1 MRVAI
6 TGTPGTGKKAVSS
19 LLISKGYE
27 VLGINEIATT
37 HDFILG
43 YEGKTKIVDL
53 DKLNTFI
60 QDLILKKGKGI
71 MFIKGHL
78 SHLLDVDLVIVLR
91 CEPKELR
98 RRLKQ
103 RGYNEEKIQ
112 ENVESEVI
120 DVITVEAAESCQ
132 RVYEIDTSSKRPN
145 KAVEVI
151 LKILNNEGEGYKAGG
166 IDWSEEVME
175 WY

>member
-1 MRVAI
+1 MLVAI
-6 TGTPGTGKKAVSS
+6 TGTPGTGKSAVSR

-27 VLGINEIATT
+27 VLDLDEIATT

-60 QDLILKKGKGI
+60 QDFIRKKGKDI
-71 MFIKGHL
+71 VFIKAHL
-78 SHLLDVDLVIVLR
+78 SHLLDVDLVVVLR

-98 RRLKQ
+98 RRLKEK
-103 RGYNEEKIQ
+103 GYNEKKIQ
-112 ENVESEVI
+112 ENVEAEVI
-120 DVITVEAAESCQ
+120 DVITVEAAESYQ
-132 RVYEIDTSSKRPN
+132 RVYEINTSDKKPN
-145 KAVEVI
+145 EVVEAI
-151 LKILNNEGEGYKAGG
+151 LKILHDEGEEYKVGK

>member
-6 TGTPGTGKKAVSS
+6 TGTPGTGKKTVSS

-37 HDFILG
+37 HDFILE
-43 YEGKTKIVDL
+43 YEEKTKIVDL

-60 QDLILKKGKGI
+60 QNFIRKKEKGI
-71 MFIKGHL
+71 TFIEGHL
-78 SHLLDVDLVIVLR
+78 SHFLDVDLVIVLR

-98 RRLKQ
+98 RRLMQK
-103 RGYNEEKIQ
+103 GYNDEKIQ

-120 DVITVEAAESCQ
+120 DVITVEAIESYR

-151 LKILNNEGEGYKAGG
+151 LQILNNEGERYKAGR